1 MQTHAIPRWIVFLI
15 GIMYRFVAGGFGIS
29 FPHPYR
35 AKICLRFWL
44 VALPGCT
51 VALPLVLLGWI
62 IRLTL
67 GKGRAESFFERI
79 GEIKVPRWLQLVL
92 FVLLIALVLLVLG
105 LLVYNFGW
113 WEVARYVI
121 ILAVM
126 IVIYVVVVGGIMQ
139 FSFRLE
145 SRMRRQQ
152 LQEKMP
158 NAAFALVKKA
168 CWGILFPFRVLW
180 QILWFT
186 GLILYSIYK
195 KFCPVVEFP

>member
-79 GEIKVPRWLQLVL
+79 GEIKVPRWLQWVL

-113 WEVARYVI
+113 WAVVGR
-121 ILAVM
+121 ILAIIGTVVAYIA
-126 IVIYVVVVGGIMQ
+126 IVSVIMH
-139 FSFRLE
+139 FSHKM
-145 SRMRRQQ
+145 RMRERRRP
-152 LQEKMP
+152 LEEKRP
-158 NAAFALVKKA
+158 NAFVAPVKKA
-168 CWGILFPFRVLW
+168 CRGVVWPFRIIW
-180 QILWFT
+180 QIIWLPGF
-186 GLILYSIYK
+186 ILYSIYK
-195 KFCPVVEFP
+195 KFCPIVEFP